1 MTRRRLLMVGRT
13 RYGLPLPPSLER
25 KFAALGERFELRVLA
40 SAADRTTAGDV
51 TFALQPPL
59 RVRALDGARFYVT
72 LPFRVARELRRSQ
85 PHAIVAQSPYEGLA
99 CLLGRRLAGRRG
111 GRPPMIVE
119 IHGDWRTF
127 ARLYGSPARA
137 LVAPLADRLARTAVR
152 RADAVRT
159 LSGFTTEL
167 VRSVGVEP
175 AAVFTTY
182 SDLTA
187 FSEPPPVPLPE
198 RPAALSIGVLE
209 RYKNV
214 DGIAAAWRLAAP
226 RLPGATLRLVGDGR
240 RRGLVA
246 SLLADVPGQTEWVP
260 RLTTAEVVQALDS
273 AWLLVLPSRSE
284 GTPRVVMEA
293 LCRGRAVIGGRA
305 GGIPDVVEHD
315 VTGMLVD
322 PERPEEIADALVRL
336 LSDRALCERLGAAAH
351 ERSARWTYTP
361 AEYAQRLSELVEAVV
376 GA

>member
-40 SAADRTTAGDV
+40 SAADRTTAGDA

-59 RVRALDGARFYVT
+59 RVRALDGPRFYVT

-99 CLLGRRLAGRRG
+99 CVLGRRLAGRRG

-159 LSGFTTEL
+159 LSGFTTDL

-226 RLPGATLRLVGDGR
+226 HLPGATLRLVGDGR